1 MTELNPRD
9 YRNGEPVAPLTIGET
24 VSSASPAVELG
35 NSKAILAAVTG
46 GIVAAG
52 GVFLTAISDG
62 VIDLGEAYGIIG
74 AGLAGAGIPG
84 FAAFLAPTSVTRKV

>member
-1 MTELNPRD
+1 MSNLDPKD
-9 YRNGEPVAPLTIGET
+9 YRNGEKVLAVGET

-35 NSKAILAAVTG
+35 KSKAVLAAITG
-46 GIVAAG
+46 GVVAAG

-62 VIDLGEAYGIIG
+62 AITLGEAYGIVG

-84 FAAFLAPTSVTRKV
+84 FAAFLTPTTVTRMR

>member
-1 MTELNPRD
+1 MSNLDPKA
-9 YRNGEPVAPLTIGET
+9 YKNGEPVGALSVGET

-35 NSKAILAAVTG
+35 KSKAVLAAVAG

-52 GVFLTAISDG
+52 GVFITAISDG
-62 VIDLGEAYGIIG
+62 AIDLGEAYGIIG

-84 FAAFLAPTSVTRKV
+84 FAAFLTPTTVTRKK